1 MHCKVGTDGEAFHP
15 NLDPQPFDAIFL
27 KGEHA
32 AAYSGF
38 EGTTVG
44 DVGLADWLRGHEV
57 TDVDVCGIATDYCVR
72 STALDAVEAGFGVRL
87 LPHLCAGVASRD
99 HPLRAGGDGAGRG
112 RPLAD
117 LEVRVEDGALWLTL
131 NRPEVFN
138 ALTGEM
144 ADDLARLVEEAT
156 ARDDVRVVAVTGTG
170 AAFSTGADISGAD
183 AHEHFDVTALDRAN
197 RIIRAIVNLDK
208 PVVAAVNGVAA
219 GVGCS
224 AALAA
229 DIVVATESASFLLAF
244 ARIGLMPDG
253 GATATVAASIG
264 RARAMR
270 MAPAGR
276 AAHRAGGVRRRAGH
290 PRQRRRRLRRRRVAK
305 IVRRLAAGPPLA
317 FAATKKAINAAT
329 LGELDGALE
338 RERTGQTL
346 LLRTADVAEGM
357 RAFGEKRKPVFR
369 GE

>member
-1 MHCKVGTDGEAFHP
+1 MVAADG
-15 NLDPQPFDAIFL
+15 
-27 KGEHA
+27 
-32 AAYSGF
+32 
-38 EGTTVG
+38 V
-44 DVGLADWLRGHEV
+44 LRV
-57 TDVDVCGIATDYCVR
+57 
-72 STALDAVEAGFGVRL
+72 
-87 LPHLCAGVASRD
+87 
-99 HPLRAGGDGAGRG
+99 
-112 RPLAD
+112 
-117 LEVRVEDGALWLTL
+117 TL

-144 ADDLARLVEEAT
+144 ADEVAAVIEGAT
-156 ARDDVRVVAVTGTG
+156 ARDDVRVIVLTGTG

-183 AHEHFDVTALDRAN
+183 AHEGFDVTALDRAN
-197 RIIRAIVNLDK
+197 RIIRAIVGVDK

-224 AALAA
+224 AALAS
-229 DIVVATESASFLLAF
+229 DVIVATESASFLLAF

-270 MAPAGR
+270 MALLAEPLSAREAYDAGLVTHVAGDDDF
-276 AAHRAGGVRRRAGH
+276 AATVD
-290 PRQRRRRLRRRRVAK
+290 K
-305 IVRRLAAGPPLA
+305 IVSRLAAGPPLA
-317 FAATKKAINAAT
+317 YAASKKAINAAT
-329 LGELDGALE
+329 LHQLDESLE

-369 GE
+369 GD